1 MIVCN
6 NPSAAWCWPMFVS
19 ARACKDWAQAWSGYK
34 SDASAE
40 LVRTEIACCQ
50 SPFRSWRAPSAIC
63 WEGMAVDNAGSDAS
77 SASGVVVGRGVDV
90 RKIVTGGG
98 RVSCGA
104 GGAEPVSWVQ
114 ALVNASRAHAMIIL
128 GRIHFM
134 ITSHLLFLAVA
145 FVHRGA
151 VKKTMSRLQK
161 DLYLV
166 LRAK

>member
-1 MIVCN
+1 
-6 NPSAAWCWPMFVS
+6 MFDS
-19 ARACKDWAQAWSGYK
+19 ARACKDCAQAWSGYK
-34 SDASAE
+34 SVASAE
-40 LVRTEIACCQ
+40 LARTEIACCQ

-104 GGAEPVSWVQ
+104 GGTVPVNRVQ
-114 ALVNASRAHAMIIL
+114 ALVNASRAYAMIIL

-145 FVHRGA
+145 FVHSGFYEENKA
-151 VKKTMSRLQK
+151 SRWQK
-161 DLYLV
+161 DLYIA